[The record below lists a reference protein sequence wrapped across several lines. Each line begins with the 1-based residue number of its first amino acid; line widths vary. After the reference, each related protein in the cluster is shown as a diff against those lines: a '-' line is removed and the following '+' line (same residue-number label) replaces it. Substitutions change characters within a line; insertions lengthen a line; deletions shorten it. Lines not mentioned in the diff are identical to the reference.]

1 MNTINTMWLPKGLL
15 IEYPTLTGEIS
26 PVFISFIKITHV
38 DVIGVNTV
46 IHLDGKNNTFTVP
59 YTPKDFEKLIIQ
71 INK

>member
-15 IEYPTLTGEIS
+15 IEYPIFTGGIS
-26 PVFISFIKITHV
+26 PVFIPFIKIKYV
-38 DVIGVNTV
+38 DVVGVSTV
-46 IHLDGKNNTFTVP
+46 IHLDGENNTFTVP